1 MELGGEYKHDLH
13 AYKASAWHVSPYVN
27 FQGSR
32 LWQSGYTED
41 GAGVYGQS
49 VSEMTNNY
57 FGAGLGLEFRRYL
70 SKGSYA
76 LRIGAKHAF
85 AGADPKLSFGYVGD
99 ETNRYEVRN
108 RLDKTRLV
116 VSIGGETEFAPGWTL
131 SGDAAFEKGAHDR
144 DLMLTVLLRR
154 MW

>member
-1 MELGGEYKHDLH
+1 MCVIVDTSCLAISKVMSKKSDSLVQWFIFYVKFFIFRVQFLLT
-13 AYKASAWHVSPYVN
+13 SA
-27 FQGSR
+27 
-32 LWQSGYTED
+32 
-41 GAGVYGQS
+41 
-49 VSEMTNNY
+49 
-57 FGAGLGLEFRRYL
+57 
-70 SKGSYA
+70 KGSYA

-108 RLDKTRLV
+108 RMDKTRMV
-116 VSIGGETEFAPGWTL
+116 VSVGGETEFAPGWTL